1 MSSKTRIF
9 VLHRKEL
16 LYTGIFAGLGILLL
30 IMLAVM
36 FLPLGKNSDTPASA
50 GVLLESTYIPG
61 IYTTSL
67 VLNDQTV
74 EVEVIVDKDSIRSI
88 SLVDPQETLTEMY
101 PLLLPTFEGLRE
113 QILQN
118 QSLDNISYETSS
130 RYTALVL
137 LEAIRNSLDKAK

>member
-30 IMLAVM
+30 IMLALM
-36 FLPLGKNSDTPASA
+36 FLPFGKNSDTPASA
-50 GVLLESTYIPG
+50 GVLLENTYIPG
-61 IYTTSL
+61 VYTTSL

-88 SLVDPQETLTEMY
+88 SLIDPQETLTEMY

-118 QSLDNISYETSS
+118 QSLDDISYETTS

>member
-30 IMLAVM
+30 IMLAFM
-36 FLPLGKNSDTPASA
+36 FLPFGKNSDAPASA
-50 GVLLESTYIPG
+50 GVLLENTYIPG
-61 IYTTSL
+61 VYTTSL

-88 SLVDPQETLTEMY
+88 SLIDPQETLTEMY